1 MASVSNRMMRQR
13 SQLDD
18 AKQVGYACEDMAN
31 DIKVNLK
38 GQRDRMETRTLK
50 NLHDI
55 QDQAT
60 LSGKLLNAIKL

>member
-1 MASVSNRMMRQR
+1 
-13 SQLDD
+13 
-18 AKQVGYACEDMAN
+18 MAN

-38 GQRDRMETRTLK
+38 GQRDRMENKTLK

-60 LSGKLLNAIKL
+60 ISGKLLNAIKL